1 MSLSLGDIAVRFGCE
16 LHGDPDLEISGI
28 GTLASAVSGELAFLS
43 DKAYRSQ
50 LAGTQATAVLLS
62 ADHAEECPVAAL
74 VTGNPYLVYARV
86 ATELFPPVA
95 LRPGIHPGAVASPDA
110 SIPASCEIAAGAV
123 VESGVV
129 LGERV
134 LVGPN
139 VVVDAGAE
147 IGDDTRLL
155 AGAVIHHRVRIGAR
169 CIIHAGA
176 VVGADGFGNARDG
189 SGAWTKVPQLGRVI
203 VGDDVEIGA
212 NSTIDRG
219 AVGDTLIGNG
229 ARLDNLVHIAHNLEI
244 GEHTA
249 IAAQSGS
256 AGSTRIGARCMFG
269 GHVGIADHIEIG
281 DDIVVLGGTMVTGA
295 LKKPGA
301 YGGPATGAEEVGVWR
316 RNAVRFRQL
325 DDLARRLRQ
334 LERAQGKKHASD

>member
-1 MSLSLGDIAVRFGCE
+1 MSLTLGDIAVRYGCE
-16 LHGDPDLEISGI
+16 LRGDPDLAVSGI
-28 GTLASAVSGELAFLS
+28 GTLEGAGEGELAFINS
-43 DKAYRSQ
+43 AAYRPQ
-50 LAGTQATAVLLS
+50 LTSTGATAVILTAEY
-62 ADHAEECPVAAL
+62 ADDCPVAAL
-74 VTGNPYLVYARV
+74 LTGNPYLVYAQV
-86 ATELFPPVA
+86 AAELFPPKPLSA
-95 LRPGIHPGAVASPDA
+95 GIHPSAVVADGA

-123 VESGVV
+123 VEAGVK

-134 LVGPN
+134 LVGAN
-139 VVVDAGAE
+139 VVVETDAQ

-155 AGAVIHHRVRIGAR
+155 PGVVIHHQVKIGAR
-169 CIIHAGA
+169 CIVHAGA

-212 NSTIDRG
+212 NTAIDRG
-219 AVGDTLIGNG
+219 AIGDTVIGNG
-229 ARLDNLVHIAHNLEI
+229 VRLDNLVHIPHNLEI

-281 DDIVVLGGTMVTGA
+281 DDIVVLGGTMVTGSI
-295 LKKPGA
+295 KKPGA
-301 YGGPATGAEEVGVWR
+301 YGGPASSAEEVAVWR

-325 DDLARRLRQ
+325 DDIARRLKQ
-334 LERAQGKKHASD
+334 LERAQRNKHAAD

>member
-16 LHGDPDLEISGI
+16 LRGDPDLIISGI
-28 GTLASAVSGELAFLS
+28 GALDTATDGELAFINS
-43 DKAYRSQ
+43 AAYRPQ
-50 LAGTQATAVLLS
+50 LTATRATAVLLS
-62 ADHAEECPVAAL
+62 AEYADDCPVAAL
-74 VTGNPYLVYARV
+74 LAGNPYLVYAQV
-86 ATELFPPVA
+86 AAELFPPRP
-95 LRPGIHPGAVASPDA
+95 LRPGIHPAAVVSAEASVP
-110 SIPASCEIAAGAV
+110 PSCEIAAGAV
-123 VESGVV
+123 IESGVR

-134 LVGPN
+134 LVGAN
-139 VVVDAGAE
+139 AVVEAGAQ

-155 AGAVIHHRVRIGAR
+155 AAVVIHHRVQIGAR

-176 VVGADGFGNARDG
+176 VVGSDGFGNARDG

-212 NSTIDRG
+212 NTAIDRG
-219 AVGDTLIGNG
+219 AIGDTVIGNG
-229 ARLDNLVHIAHNLEI
+229 VRLDNLVHIPHNLEI

-281 DDIVVLGGTMVTGA
+281 DDIVVLGGTMVTGS

-301 YGGPATGAEEVGVWR
+301 YGGPAAGAEEVAIWR

-325 DDLARRLRQ
+325 DDIARRLKQ
-334 LERAQGKKHASD
+334 LERAQRDKHAAD

>member
-1 MSLSLGDIAVRFGCE
+1 
-16 LHGDPDLEISGI
+16 
-28 GTLASAVSGELAFLS
+28 
-43 DKAYRSQ
+43 
-50 LAGTQATAVLLS
+50 VL
-62 ADHAEECPVAAL
+62 V
-74 VTGNPYLVYARV
+74 
-86 ATELFPPVA
+86 
-95 LRPGIHPGAVASPDA
+95 GAN
-110 SIPASCEIAAGAV
+110 AV
-123 VESGVV
+123 VET
-129 LGERV
+129 
-134 LVGPN
+134 
-139 VVVDAGAE
+139 DAQ

-155 AGAVIHHRVRIGAR
+155 AGVVVHHRVQIGTR

-212 NSTIDRG
+212 NTTIDRG
-219 AVGDTLIGNG
+219 AIGDTRIGDG
-229 ARLDNLVHIAHNLEI
+229 VRLDNLVHIPHNLEI

-281 DDIVVLGGTMVTGA
+281 DDIVVLGGTMVTGS
-295 LKKPGA
+295 LTKPGA
-301 YGGPATGAEEVGVWR
+301 YGGPATGAEEVATWR

-325 DDLARRLRQ
+325 DDIARRLKQ
-334 LERAQGKKHASD
+334 LERAQRNKHAAD

>member
-1 MSLSLGDIAVRFGCE
+1 MSLSLGDIAVRYGCE
-16 LHGDPDLEISGI
+16 LRGDPDLEVSGI
-28 GTLASAVSGELAFLS
+28 GALEAAVDGELAFINNV
-43 DKAYRSQ
+43 AHRSQ
-50 LAGTQATAVLLS
+50 LSATRATAVLLTGEY
-62 ADHAEECPVAAL
+62 ADDCPVAAL
-74 VTGNPYLVYARV
+74 VTGNPYLVYAQV
-86 ATELFPPVA
+86 AAELFPPPP
-95 LRPGIHPGAVASPDA
+95 LRHGIHPAAVVSDDV
-110 SIPASCEIAAGAV
+110 SVPASCEIAAGAV
-123 VESGVV
+123 VDAAVR

-134 LVGPN
+134 LVGAN
-139 VVVDAGAE
+139 AVVGPDAE

-155 AGAVIHHRVRIGAR
+155 AGVVVHHNVQIGAR

-189 SGAWTKVPQLGRVI
+189 SGAWTKVPQLGRVL

-212 NSTIDRG
+212 NTTIDRG
-219 AVGDTLIGNG
+219 AIGDTRIGAG
-229 ARLDNLVHIAHNLEI
+229 VRLDNLVHIPHNLQI

-269 GHVGIADHIEIG
+269 GHVGIADHIDIA
-281 DDIVVLGGTMVTGA
+281 DDIVVLGGTMVTGS

-301 YGGPATGAEEVGVWR
+301 YGGPAAGAEEVAVWR

-325 DDLARRLRQ
+325 DDIARRLKQ
-334 LERAQGKKHASD
+334 LERAQRNKHAAD